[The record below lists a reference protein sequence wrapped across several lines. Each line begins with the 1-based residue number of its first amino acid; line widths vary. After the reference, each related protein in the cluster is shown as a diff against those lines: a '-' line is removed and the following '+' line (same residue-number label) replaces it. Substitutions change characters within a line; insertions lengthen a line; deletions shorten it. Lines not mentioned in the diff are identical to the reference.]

1 MKNKSK
7 TIKIFPIGL
16 TVLPKDIVPLH
27 IFEERYKILV
37 RNCIDEDDIFGMVYR
52 DKNKNIT
59 QYGCIVKISSVENQ
73 YSDGRLDI
81 IVEGYERFKII
92 SSEKNEELWTSD
104 IEIIEEEINKNDDT
118 LFHEVFDKY
127 LQLLILMGKDEFI
140 QQEISKKNSFD
151 LTRNVLLPNKIKQK
165 LISLDSENER
175 LLFIEKILDKYLVSN
190 QTKINNNSLN

>member
-37 RNCIDEDDIFGMVYR
+37 RNCIDEDDVFGMVFR
-52 DKNKNIT
+52 DRNKNIR
-59 QYGCIVKISSVENQ
+59 QYGCIVKVSSVENQ

-92 SSEKNEELWTSD
+92 SSKKNEELWTSN
-104 IEIIEEEINKNDDT
+104 IEIIEEEINKNDDR
-118 LFHEVFDKY
+118 LFSKVFDKY

-165 LISLDSENER
+165 LISLNSENER

-190 QTKINNNSLN
+190 QTKISDNSLN

>member
-37 RNCIDEDDIFGMVYR
+37 RNCIDKDDVFGMVYR
-52 DKNKNIT
+52 DKNKNIW

-92 SSEKNEELWTSD
+92 SSKKNEELWTSN
-104 IEIIEEEINKNDDT
+104 IEIIEEKINKNDDK
-118 LFHEVFDKY
+118 LFSKVFDKY

-140 QQEISKKNSFD
+140 QQEILKKNSFD

-175 LLFIEKILDKYLVSN
+175 LLFIEKILDKYIVSN
-190 QTKINNNSLN
+190 TAKINSNSLN

>member
-37 RNCIDEDDIFGMVYR
+37 RNCIDEDDVFGMVFR
-52 DKNKNIT
+52 DRNKNIR
-59 QYGCIVKISSVENQ
+59 QYGCIVKVSSVENQ

-92 SSEKNEELWTSD
+92 SSKKNEELWTSN
-104 IEIIEEEINKNDDT
+104 IEIIEEEINKNDDK
-118 LFHEVFDKY
+118 LFSKVFDKY

-165 LISLDSENER
+165 LISLNSENER

-190 QTKINNNSLN
+190 QTKISDNSLN

>member
-1 MKNKSK
+1 MKNKLK

-59 QYGCIVKISSVENQ
+59 QYGCIVKISSEENQ

-175 LLFIEKILDKYLVSN
+175 LLFIGKILDKYLISN

>member
-37 RNCIDEDDIFGMVYR
+37 RNCIDEDDVFGMVFR
-52 DKNKNIT
+52 DRNKNIR
-59 QYGCIVKISSVENQ
+59 QYGCIVKVSSVENQ

-92 SSEKNEELWTSD
+92 SSKKNEELWTSN
-104 IEIIEEEINKNDDT
+104 IEIIEEKINKNDDK
-118 LFHEVFDKY
+118 LFSKVFDKY

-140 QQEISKKNSFD
+140 QHEILKKNSFD

-165 LISLDSENER
+165 LISLNSENER
-175 LLFIEKILDKYLVSN
+175 LLFIEKILDKYLFSN
-190 QTKINNNSLN
+190 QTKISDNSLN

>member
-37 RNCIDEDDIFGMVYR
+37 RNCIDEDDVFGMVFR
-52 DKNKNIT
+52 DRNKNIR
-59 QYGCIVKISSVENQ
+59 QYGCIVKVSSVENQ

-92 SSEKNEELWTSD
+92 SSKKNEELWTSN
-104 IEIIEEEINKNDDT
+104 IEIIEEKINKNDDK
-118 LFHEVFDKY
+118 LFSKVFDKY

-165 LISLDSENER
+165 LISLNSENER

-190 QTKINNNSLN
+190 QTKISDNSLN

>member
-37 RNCIDEDDIFGMVYR
+37 RNCIDKDDVFGMVYR
-52 DKNKNIT
+52 DKNKNIW

-92 SSEKNEELWTSD
+92 SSKKNEQLWISN
-104 IEIIEEEINKNDDT
+104 IEIIEEEINKNDDK
-118 LFHEVFDKY
+118 LFSKVFDKY

-140 QQEISKKNSFD
+140 QQEILKKNSFD

-175 LLFIEKILDKYLVSN
+175 LLFIEKILDKYIVSN
-190 QTKINNNSLN
+190 TAKINSNSLN

>member
-1 MKNKSK
+1 
-7 TIKIFPIGL
+7 
-16 TVLPKDIVPLH
+16 
-27 IFEERYKILV
+27 
-37 RNCIDEDDIFGMVYR
+37 MVYR

-104 IEIIEEEINKNDDT
+104 IEIIEEETNKNDDT

-175 LLFIEKILDKYLVSN
+175 LLFIEKILDKYLVLN
-190 QTKINNNSLN
+190 QKISLY

>member
-52 DKNKNIT
+52 DKNKNIR

-92 SSEKNEELWTSD
+92 SSKKNEELWTSN
-104 IEIIEEEINKNDDT
+104 IEIIEEEANKNDDT
-118 LFHEVFDKY
+118 LFHKVFDKY
-127 LQLLILMGKDEFI
+127 LQLLIFMGKDEFI
-140 QQEISKKNSFD
+140 QQEILKKNSFD

-190 QTKINNNSLN
+190 QAKINNNSLN

>member
-27 IFEERYKILV
+27 IFEERYKVLV
-37 RNCIDEDDIFGMVYR
+37 RNCIDEDDVFGMVFR
-52 DKNKNIT
+52 DRNKNIR
-59 QYGCIVKISSVENQ
+59 QYGCIVKVSSVENQ

-104 IEIIEEEINKNDDT
+104 IEIIEEETNKNDDT

>member
-1 MKNKSK
+1 MKNKLK

-37 RNCIDEDDIFGMVYR
+37 RNCIDEDDIFGIVYR
-52 DKNKNIT
+52 DKDKNIT
-59 QYGCIVKISSVENQ
+59 EYGCIVKISSVENQ

-104 IEIIEEEINKNDDT
+104 IEIIEEETNKNDDT

-175 LLFIEKILDKYLVSN
+175 LLFIGKILDKYLISN

>member
-37 RNCIDEDDIFGMVYR
+37 RNCIDEDDVFGMVYR

-104 IEIIEEEINKNDDT
+104 IEIIEEETNKNDDT

-175 LLFIEKILDKYLVSN
+175 LLFIGKILDKYLISN

>member
-37 RNCIDEDDIFGMVYR
+37 RNCIDEDDVFGMVFR
-52 DKNKNIT
+52 DRNKNIR
-59 QYGCIVKISSVENQ
+59 QYGCIVKVSSVENQ

-92 SSEKNEELWTSD
+92 SSKKNEQLWISN
-104 IEIIEEEINKNDDT
+104 IEIIEEEINKNDDK
-118 LFHEVFDKY
+118 LFSKVFDKY

-165 LISLDSENER
+165 LISLNSENER

-190 QTKINNNSLN
+190 QTKISDNSLN

>member
-59 QYGCIVKISSVENQ
+59 EYGCIVKISSVENQ

-104 IEIIEEEINKNDDT
+104 IEIIEEETNKNDDT

-175 LLFIEKILDKYLVSN
+175 LLLIGKILDKYLISN

>member
-37 RNCIDEDDIFGMVYR
+37 RNCIDEDDIFGIVYR
-52 DKNKNIT
+52 DKDKNIT
-59 QYGCIVKISSVENQ
+59 EYGCIVKISSVENQ

-92 SSEKNEELWTSD
+92 SSKKNEELWTSD
-104 IEIIEEEINKNDDT
+104 IEIIEEETNKNDDT

-140 QQEISKKNSFD
+140 QQEISKNNSFD

-165 LISLDSENER
+165 LISLNSENER

-190 QTKINNNSLN
+190 QTKISDNSLN

>member
-104 IEIIEEEINKNDDT
+104 IEIIEEETNKNDDT

-190 QTKINNNSLN
+190 QTKISDNSLN

>member
-1 MKNKSK
+1 MKNKLK

-104 IEIIEEEINKNDDT
+104 IEIIEEETNKNDDT

-175 LLFIEKILDKYLVSN
+175 LLFIGKILDKYLISN

>member
-37 RNCIDEDDIFGMVYR
+37 RNCIDEDDVFGMVFR
-52 DKNKNIT
+52 DRNKNIR
-59 QYGCIVKISSVENQ
+59 QYGCIVKVSSVENQ

-92 SSEKNEELWTSD
+92 SSKKNEELWTSN
-104 IEIIEEEINKNDDT
+104 IEIIEEEMNKNDDK
-118 LFHEVFDKY
+118 LFSKVFDKY

-165 LISLDSENER
+165 LISLNSENER

-190 QTKINNNSLN
+190 QTKISDNSLN

>member
-1 MKNKSK
+1 MKNKLK

-104 IEIIEEEINKNDDT
+104 IEIIEEETNKNDDT

-175 LLFIEKILDKYLVSN
+175 LLFIGKILDKYLISN
-190 QTKINNNSLN
+190 QTKVNNNSLN

>member
-104 IEIIEEEINKNDDT
+104 IEIIEEETNKNDDT

-175 LLFIEKILDKYLVSN
+175 LLFIGKILDKYLISN
-190 QTKINNNSLN
+190 QTKVNNNSLN

>member
-37 RNCIDEDDIFGMVYR
+37 RNCIDEDDVFGMVFR
-52 DKNKNIT
+52 DRNKNIR
-59 QYGCIVKISSVENQ
+59 QYGCIVKVSSVENQ

-92 SSEKNEELWTSD
+92 SSKKNKELWTSN
-104 IEIIEEEINKNDDT
+104 IKIIEEEINKNDDK
-118 LFHEVFDKY
+118 LFSKVFDKY

-165 LISLDSENER
+165 LISLNSENER

-190 QTKINNNSLN
+190 QTKISDNSLN

>member
-37 RNCIDEDDIFGMVYR
+37 RNCIDEDDVFGMVFR
-52 DKNKNIT
+52 DRNKNIR
-59 QYGCIVKISSVENQ
+59 QYGCIVKVSSVENQ

-92 SSEKNEELWTSD
+92 SSKKNEELWTSN
-104 IEIIEEEINKNDDT
+104 IEIIEEEINKNDGK
-118 LFHEVFDKY
+118 LFSKVFDKY

-165 LISLDSENER
+165 LISLNSENER

-190 QTKINNNSLN
+190 QTKISDNSLN

>member
-59 QYGCIVKISSVENQ
+59 EYGCIVKISSVENQ

-104 IEIIEEEINKNDDT
+104 IEIIEEETNKNDDT

-175 LLFIEKILDKYLVSN
+175 LLFIGKILDKYLISN

>member
-104 IEIIEEEINKNDDT
+104 IEIIEEETNKNDDT

-175 LLFIEKILDKYLVSN
+175 LLFIGKILDKYLISN

>member
-16 TVLPKDIVPLH
+16 TVLTKDIVPLH
-27 IFEERYKILV
+27 IFEARYKILV
-37 RNCIDEDDIFGMVYR
+37 RNCIDEDDAFGMVFR
-52 DKNKNIT
+52 DKNKNIR
-59 QYGCIVKISSVENQ
+59 QYGCIVKVSSVENQ

-92 SSEKNEELWTSD
+92 SSKKNEELWTSN
-104 IEIIEEEINKNDDT
+104 IEIIEEEINKNDDK
-118 LFHEVFDKY
+118 LFSKVFDKY

-165 LISLDSENER
+165 LISLNSENER

-190 QTKINNNSLN
+190 QTKISDNSLN

>member
-37 RNCIDEDDIFGMVYR
+37 RNCIDEDDVFGMVFR
-52 DKNKNIT
+52 DRNKNIR
-59 QYGCIVKISSVENQ
+59 QYGCIVKVSSVENQ

-92 SSEKNEELWTSD
+92 SSKKNEQLWISN
-104 IEIIEEEINKNDDT
+104 IEIIEEEINKNDDK
-118 LFHEVFDKY
+118 LFSKVFDKY

-151 LTRNVLLPNKIKQK
+151 LTRNILLPNKIKQK
-165 LISLDSENER
+165 LITLNSENER

-190 QTKINNNSLN
+190 QTKISDNSLN

>member
-37 RNCIDEDDIFGMVYR
+37 RNCIDEDDVFGMVFR
-52 DKNKNIT
+52 DRNKNIR
-59 QYGCIVKISSVENQ
+59 QYGCIVKVSSVENQ

-92 SSEKNEELWTSD
+92 SSKKNEELWTSN
-104 IEIIEEEINKNDDT
+104 IEIIEEEINKNDGK
-118 LFHEVFDKY
+118 LFSKVFDKY

-140 QQEISKKNSFD
+140 QQEILKKNSFD

-175 LLFIEKILDKYLVSN
+175 LLFIEKILDKYIVSN
-190 QTKINNNSLN
+190 TAKINSNSLN

>member
-1 MKNKSK
+1 MKNKLK

-104 IEIIEEEINKNDDT
+104 IEIIEEETNKNDDT